1 MPLLLSLEL
10 FTRNT
15 FVGGASGP
23 YPNKRMTCQ
32 GVKKPTMQFN
42 GRYHKNN

>member
-1 MPLLLSLEL
+1 MSLLLSLEL

-23 YPNKRMTCQ
+23 YPNKRMT
-32 GVKKPTMQFN
+32 GTIRIA
-42 GRYHKNN
+42 G